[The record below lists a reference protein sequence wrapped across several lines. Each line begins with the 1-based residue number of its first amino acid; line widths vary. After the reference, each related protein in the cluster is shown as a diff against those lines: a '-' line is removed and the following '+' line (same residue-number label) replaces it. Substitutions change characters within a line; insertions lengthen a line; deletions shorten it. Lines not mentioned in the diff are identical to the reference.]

1 MRSKFHRI
9 EYVTYISL
17 PLKTMIVDN
26 YSFQDTSWY
35 QRQLPPSEMPSLHGC
50 QCSERWCRWWR
61 WSCMSFCTYVHH
73 CHQLSRMG
81 VSDREPSPARWT
93 AIIFFSVHAYY
104 DRLFTMFIKAR
115 SECRKKVFLRLEW
128 ISETVFVSEVAVPRQ
143 FNEKTDRSFSMEFRE
158 KNIVLKGNKY
168 SYDILHYAID
178 NGLSLN
184 IFAHRLMSPIEF
196 HLASFSHWFA
206 LMLSDD
212 EKSFNNYRYLQLR
225 WLKAYTLNRWSVQY
239 NMYTTNTVYTVQY
252 NTIHNKVYAI
262 VYYCVL

>member
-115 SECRKKVFLRLEW
+115 SECRKKGFFTTGMNFRDCVRF
-128 ISETVFVSEVAVPRQ
+128 
-143 FNEKTDRSFSMEFRE
+143 RSSRT
-158 KNIVLKGNKY
+158 
-168 SYDILHYAID
+168 
-178 NGLSLN
+178 
-184 IFAHRLMSPIEF
+184 SPIQR
-196 HLASFSHWFA
+196 
-206 LMLSDD
+206 
-212 EKSFNNYRYLQLR
+212 K
-225 WLKAYTLNRWSVQY
+225 NRSIFQY
-239 NMYTTNTVYTVQY
+239 G
-252 NTIHNKVYAI
+252 ISRKKHCFKGK
-262 VYYCVL
+262 